1 MTQGQ
6 NPTTNTETC
15 TLHIGKGYVQSIT
28 QSNYIHVHM
37 FSNCSKAQE
46 NVCEQ
51 GNGEEITFQY
61 SQREN
66 CFIISYS

>member
-1 MTQGQ
+1 
-6 NPTTNTETC
+6 
-15 TLHIGKGYVQSIT
+15 
-28 QSNYIHVHM
+28 M

>member
-1 MTQGQ
+1 MH
-6 NPTTNTETC
+6 N
-15 TLHIGKGYVQSIT
+15 KRF
-28 QSNYIHVHM
+28 YIEAEL
-37 FSNCSKAQE
+37 CQERKAQE